1 MPILVDFVFQ
11 FLRLCTYKSSITLLI
26 FLNVWKWYTKSTS
39 KNTEKSVNI
48 EEYAEN
54 QRKHYS

>member
-1 MPILVDFVFQ
+1 VFQ